1 MMDAM
6 TPVAAVEPQPV
17 HFDGRLSGFVGLA
30 LGNLLLTIITLGV
43 YRFWAKTRVRRHL
56 WERTLFQGEPLEY
69 RGRGIEKFIGALIV
83 GLVLF
88 VPLIVVSMI
97 AALLIASKIIW
108 AAVIL
113 YLVMY
118 LALIWLI
125 GVGIYRSQR
134 YMFSR
139 TAWRGIRGG
148 MVNGGWTYGLLFLK
162 LTLLSVLTLGFMS
175 PYVATRLWN
184 ARMNDAMF
192 GSAQIGATANW
203 RPVYSRFLVAW
214 IGALVIYIV
223 AIGVVGLTLGPDLA
237 ALKPGAPP
245 SEHPDVLIGTILKLY
260 GVMILAG
267 IAIGLLLLRYHAALL
282 RELFGQT
289 SLDTLG
295 FRFDATAGDLLKFA
309 LVNFAIVVF
318 TFGLGTIFMPFRVWT
333 FYVRHLSTVGSLDA
347 DALLQTSLAAPVQGD
362 GLADAFDAAAF

>member
-1 MMDAM
+1 MDAM
-6 TPVAAVEPQPV
+6 TPVAAAEPV
-17 HFDGRLSGFVGLA
+17 RFDGRLSGFVGLA
-30 LGNLLLTIITLGV
+30 LGNLLLTIITLGI

-69 RGRGIEKFIGALIV
+69 RGRGIEKFVGALIV
-83 GLVLF
+83 VAVLF

-97 AALLIASKIIW
+97 ASYLIASKALP
-108 AAVIL
+108 AAIIL

-118 LALIWLI
+118 LALIWLV

-134 YMFSR
+134 YLFSR

-148 MVNGGWTYGLLFLK
+148 MVNGGWSYGLLFLK
-162 LTLLSVLTLGFMS
+162 LALLSVLTLGFAS

-184 ARMNDAMF
+184 ARMNDASF
-192 GSAQIGATANW
+192 GSAQLGATASW
-203 RPVYSRFLVAW
+203 RPVYSRFLLAW
-214 IGALVIYIV
+214 IGALAIYVV
-223 AIGVVGLTLGPDLA
+223 AIGLVMAAFGP
-237 ALKPGAPP
+237 ALEAFKPGAPP
-245 SEHPDVLIGTILKLY
+245 PEHPEAMFGAILKIY

-267 IAIGLLLLRYHAALL
+267 ITIALLMLRYKAALL

-295 FRFDATAGDLLKFA
+295 FRFSATAGDLLKFA
-309 LVNFAIVVF
+309 LANFAIVVF

-333 FYVRHLSTVGSLDA
+333 FYVRHLSTIGSLDV
-347 DALLQTSLAAPVQGD
+347 DALLQTSLVAPVQGD

>member
-1 MMDAM
+1 MDAM
-6 TPVAAVEPQPV
+6 TPVAAAEPV
-17 HFDGRLSGFVGLA
+17 RFDGRLSGFVGLA
-30 LGNLLLTIITLGV
+30 LGNLLLTIITLGI

-69 RGRGIEKFIGALIV
+69 RGRGIEKFVGALIV
-83 GLVLF
+83 AAVLI
-88 VPLIVVSMI
+88 VPLIVLSMI
-97 AALLIASKIIW
+97 AAFLIASKAIW

-113 YLVMY
+113 YAVMY

-134 YMFSR
+134 YIFSR

-162 LTLLSVLTLGFMS
+162 LMLLSVVTLGFAS

-184 ARMNDAMF
+184 ARMKDAMF
-192 GSAQIGATANW
+192 GSAQLGATANW
-203 RPVYSRFLVAW
+203 RAVYSRFLFAW
-214 IGALVIYIV
+214 IGALVIYLV
-223 AIGVVGLTLGPDLA
+223 AIAVVMAALGPQLA
-237 ALKPGAPP
+237 AFKPGAPP
-245 SEHPDVLIGTILKLY
+245 PEHADAMFGAILKLY
-260 GVMILAG
+260 GVLILAS
-267 IAIGLLLLRYHAALL
+267 IAIGLLLLRYQAALL

-295 FRFDATAGDLLKFA
+295 FRFDAAAGDLLKFA
-309 LVNFAIVVF
+309 LANFAIVIF
-318 TFGLGTIFMPFRVWT
+318 TFGLGTILMPFRVWT
-333 FYVRHLSTVGSLDA
+333 FYVRHLSTVGSLDI